1 MTSVLSFSRTGTLT
15 PRLLCGLAMATAAA
29 FGLMQSTPALAQAMP
44 QYFST
49 PEQAG
54 QALVDAVRAGDDPSL
69 DSILGPD
76 AASALLSGDADEDA
90 SAQKA
95 FLRKYD
101 AMHRWAMLAD
111 GSEILYVGA
120 DNYAYPFPLKKD
132 GATGW
137 RFDGLAGT
145 DEIQARRIG
154 SHELLAMDA
163 ANAMALAEEGYKERE
178 HQYTSRIISKPG
190 AHDGLYWEV
199 AKDEAESPLGNL
211 RDVQV
216 CTTCADGSQIF
227 DGYLFRILNAQQN
240 GKSPKSYVV
249 DGKMTGGF
257 AILATPVKYGDTGL
271 MSFLIDRDG
280 VLYEKNLGS
289 ATDHAATTIKAYDVR
304 DGWAPAE

>member
-1 MTSVLSFSRTGTLT
+1 MTTAIFQSRAATLG

-29 FGLMQSTPALAQAMP
+29 LGLIQSAPVFAQAMP

-54 QALVDAVRAGDDPSL
+54 QALVAAVRAGDDPSVA
-69 DSILGPD
+69 SILGPA
-76 AASALLSGDADEDA
+76 AASVLSSGDVTEDA

-95 FLRKYD
+95 FVRKYD
-101 AMHRWAMLAD
+101 AMHRWAMLDD

-132 GATGW
+132 GALGW

-163 ANAMALAEEGYKERE
+163 ANAMALAEEDYKERE

-190 AHDGLYWEV
+190 MHDGLYWDA
-199 AKDEAESPLGNL
+199 AKDDMESPLGNL
-211 RDVQV
+211 RDMQA
-216 CTTCADGSQIF
+216 CATCAEGSQIF
-227 DGYLFRILNAQQN
+227 DGYVFRILDARQS
-240 GKSPKSYVV
+240 GKSYVV

-257 AILATPVKYGDTGL
+257 AILATPAKYGDTGL

-280 VLYEKNLGS
+280 VLYEKNLGPS
-289 ATDHAATTIKAYDVR
+289 TEQVAAAIKSYDVR